1 MLDALVIGAGP
12 AGLAITAALC
22 DAGLNAA
29 GISPLAPDTLWTS
42 TYGIW
47 AEELAPLGLTGV
59 LARRWSAC
67 AVYAGE
73 RRIDLQ
79 REYGLIDNAKLQAHL
94 LARLARAATT
104 WHTGRVAEATQLPDR
119 TLVSTRSGAEYAARV
134 VIDASGHAPVLVT
147 RPRSPR
153 LAYQTAYGI
162 VGRFSAPPVSPGQ
175 MVLMDYRS
183 GHLDADERREPPTFL
198 YAMDL
203 GESRFFV
210 EETSLA
216 HTPPAPLDALAQ
228 RLHKRLAWQ
237 GVRVEEVEH
246 VERCVFPMNA
256 PLPALDQPVLGFGGA
271 ASMVNPISGYQ
282 VGAALRFAPVVA
294 RALATALDDGAHSPE
309 NLARTGWQALWPRQ
323 RLRRR
328 ALYLFGLAN
337 ALRFDVRQT
346 QDFFGAFFDLSR
358 PQWSGYLSD
367 TLSTPELLQ
376 AMLNL
381 YRLAPAHVR
390 GALTTSV
397 FFAGED
403 LLRAARQEF
412 IS

>member
-1 MLDALVIGAGP
+1 MLDVLVIGAGP

-22 DAGLNAA
+22 DAGLNVA
-29 GISPLAPDTLWTS
+29 GISPLAPDTLWTN

-47 AEELAPLGLTGV
+47 TDELVPLGLTGV
-59 LARRWSAC
+59 LARRWSGA

-94 LARLARAATT
+94 LARLARTATA
-104 WHTGRVAEATQLPDR
+104 WHTGRVAEATQLPDY
-119 TLVSTRSGAEYAARV
+119 TLVTTRSDAQYAARV
-134 VIDASGHAPVLVT
+134 VIDASGHAPALIS
-147 RPRSPR
+147 RPRSPH

-183 GHLDADERREPPTFL
+183 DHLVEDERREPPTFL

-203 GESRFFV
+203 GEGRFFV

-228 RLHKRLAWQ
+228 RLHKRLARQ

-256 PLPALDQPVLGFGGA
+256 PLPALDQPVLGYGGA

-282 VGAALRFAPVVA
+282 VGAALRCAPVVA
-294 RALATALDDGAHSPE
+294 GALAAALEGGERTP
-309 NLARTGWQALWPRQ
+309 NGLAQTGWQALWPKQ
-323 RLRRR
+323 RVQQR

-337 ALRFDVRQT
+337 VLRFDVRQT
-346 QDFFGAFFDLSR
+346 QDFFGTFFDL
-358 PQWSGYLSD
+358 PYAQWSGYLSN

-381 YRLAPAHVR
+381 FRRTPAHVR
-390 GALTTSV
+390 GALTASV
-397 FFAGED
+397 LFAGGD
-403 LLRAARQEF
+403 LLQAARQEMF
-412 IS
+412 S